1 VALPVSNFAAIT
13 KAEESLLLVGPRL
26 KIAPK
31 SYLSVQYGMLKDKVS
46 FNGVTA
52 VLDAAGNAVL
62 DEATGEILMQSTTDE
77 LSIDKNV
84 IIADVTVN
92 F

>member
-1 VALPVSNFAAIT
+1 LNT
-13 KAEESLLLVGPRL
+13 LTVGE
-26 KIAPK
+26 
-31 SYLSVQYGMLKDKVS
+31 
-46 FNGVTA
+46 
-52 VLDAAGNAVL
+52 LDAEGNPTVSQGA
-62 DEATGEILMQSTTDE
+62 DE

>member
-1 VALPVSNFAAIT
+1 V
-13 KAEESLLLVGPRL
+13 R
-26 KIAPK
+26 IAPN
-31 SYLSVQYGMLKDKVS
+31 SYLTVQYGMLKDKMNLNTLTV
-46 FNGVTA
+46 GE
-52 VLDAAGNAVL
+52 LDAEGNPTVSQGA
-62 DEATGEILMQSTTDE
+62 DE